1 MLSPISTRDV
11 VVVGSVG
18 VLVSANELCKQKFK
32 KCFAKVSARE
42 NTFLGGKEIECTAKY
57 LLAPVELW

>member
-1 MLSPISTRDV
+1 MLSPSSTRDV

-32 KCFAKVSARE
+32 KCSAKVNARE
-42 NTFLGGKEIECTAKY
+42 NTFLGGKEIECIAKY